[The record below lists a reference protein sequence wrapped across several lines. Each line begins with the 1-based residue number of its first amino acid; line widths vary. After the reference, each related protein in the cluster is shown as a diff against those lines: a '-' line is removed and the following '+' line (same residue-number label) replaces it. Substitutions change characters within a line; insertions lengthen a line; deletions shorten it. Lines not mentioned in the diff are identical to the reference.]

1 MIKSQYSDLA
11 FQDHGFTNHIH
22 HVMKDMGVFPGTTKP
37 LIEIYKLIMI
47 SNLQATF
54 GGGAKPRNLAL
65 FRKVIGDGGNLS
77 THTWNLLRMWREG
90 VDYDDSSA
98 SGSVDVSDLTG
109 DIHVVMSFGK
119 KNASGQLTFQDWE
132 DYIAR
137 SSFAPTIVRLPS
149 TVTQGPKG
157 DKGDQ
162 GLQGIPG
169 ATGAAGRDGT
179 NGSGTDSRVDAL
191 ISQIGAQGLQI
202 TQIETALGNIGSGE
216 GLSDVDREALD
227 WLAALR
233 AVLRIG

>member
-1 MIKSQYSDLA
+1 MIKSQYSDPA
-11 FQDHGFTNHIH
+11 FQDHGFINHIH
-22 HVMKDMGVFPGTTKP
+22 HVVKNMGVFPGTTKP

-47 SNLQATF
+47 SNLPSTA

-109 DIHVVMSFGK
+109 DVHVVMSFGK
-119 KNASGQLTFQDWE
+119 KNAAGQLAFQDWE
-132 DYIAR
+132 DFIPR
-137 SSFAPTIVRLPS
+137 SSFAPAIVRLP
-149 TVTQGPKG
+149 VAGAQGPKG

-162 GLQGIPG
+162 GPQGMPG
-169 ATGAAGRDGT
+169 ATGAAGKDGS

-191 ISQIGAQGLQI
+191 ISQIGAQGLQL
-202 TQIETALGNIGSGE
+202 TQIETALENIGSGE
-216 GLSDVDREALD
+216 GLSQIDREALD